1 MEQAIIETGLQVV
14 ATLLTVLIG
23 VLGTWL
29 TLKLAKKQQLQNIER
44 ATYQVMNAAQTTVG
58 ELQQTVVEALKKE
71 SGKLTREQIE
81 MLGQQLLNKTY
92 EKLSAPALD
101 LLDAAAVDVQALIQ
115 GAAEDM
121 INRMKSAA

>member
-44 ATYQVMNAAQTTVG
+44 DTYQVMNAAQTTVG

-92 EKLSAPALD
+92 EKLSAPVLD

-115 GAAEDM
+115 GAAEDL